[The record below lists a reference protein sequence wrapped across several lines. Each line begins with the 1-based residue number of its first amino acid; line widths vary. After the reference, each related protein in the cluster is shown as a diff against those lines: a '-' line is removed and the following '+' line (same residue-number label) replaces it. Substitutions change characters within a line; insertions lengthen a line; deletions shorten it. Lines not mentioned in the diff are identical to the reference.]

1 MTGSA
6 FSREDSS
13 KAVAVRSIPEYV
25 TRLGWVAY
33 WKEGSLAKQVIYLFS
48 ESRGTTVYASPSIW
62 QTRSCKLD
70 ATRSAPTD
78 LEIYMVDVN
87 HARRIRSHG
96 CTSGEQAGH
105 DRSRKGS
112 VFRHDLTPSNVPRSA
127 VDKRLIINPPD
138 LSMGDWLIIK
148 LPKNSNV
155 VPP

>member
-1 MTGSA
+1 
-6 FSREDSS
+6 
-13 KAVAVRSIPEYV
+13 
-25 TRLGWVAY
+25 
-33 WKEGSLAKQVIYLFS
+33 
-48 ESRGTTVYASPSIW
+48 
-62 QTRSCKLD
+62 
-70 ATRSAPTD
+70 
-78 LEIYMVDVN
+78 MVDVN

-155 VPP
+155 VPHKSSFQKVFSGCAGTRGERNTCPQLDNHK